1 MKFKIILLA
10 LIASLNLSAFEPL
23 TPENAINEFSNDF
36 YQLND
41 YDSSPWRDYGTKSK
55 PSFACYDTKGK
66 YKFKKYSLE
75 DFICQSDY
83 NSFRD
88 NYFADLY
95 NLIIKEAPNLKEKA
109 QKIARDRIAKTQK
122 ECIRYSK
129 KEYDYSF
136 VAKSAFFV
144 SESIYCIKNFYREYT
159 AKLSLMLYE
168 NDKELFSRIYGE
180 DYHKFKEVF
189 EDTLKYVPIENG
201 SMPRDVK
208 RTEIN
213 NDFLQKYK
221 SYHYDD
227 DYPQI
232 DDMLYIMLV
241 QYSLIDKNGH
251 LVLPENRKNDVKN

>member
-1 MKFKIILLA
+1 MKFKIILLT

-23 TPENAINEFSNDF
+23 TPENAINKFSNDF

-55 PSFACYDTKGK
+55 PSFACYDAKGK
-66 YKFKKYSLE
+66 YKFKKYSLK

-95 NLIIKEAPNLKEKA
+95 NLIVKENPNLKEKA
-109 QKIARDRIAKTQK
+109 QKIARERIKDSKK

-136 VAKSAFFV
+136 VESKALFV
-144 SESIYCIKNFYREYT
+144 SESIGCISEKYRDFT
-159 AKLSLMLYE
+159 AKLALVLYGD
-168 NDKELFSRIYGE
+168 DKELFKRIYGE
-180 DYHKFKEVF
+180 DYEKFKEVF

-208 RTEIN
+208 RAERN
-213 NDFLQKYK
+213 NEFLQKYK

-227 DYPQI
+227 DYTQI

-251 LVLPENRKNDVKN
+251 LVLPLL

>member
-1 MKFKIILLA
+1 MKFKTILLA

-23 TPENAINEFSNDF
+23 TPENAINKFSNDF

-41 YDSSPWRDYGTKSK
+41 YDASPWRDYGTKSK
-55 PSFACYDTKGK
+55 PSFACYDAKGK

-109 QKIARDRIAKTQK
+109 QKIARERIKD
-122 ECIRYSK
+122 SK

-159 AKLSLMLYE
+159 AKLALLLYE

-180 DYHKFKEVF
+180 NYEKFKEVF

-208 RTEIN
+208 RAERN
-213 NDFLQKYK
+213 NEFLQKYK

-227 DYPQI
+227 DYTQI

-251 LVLPENRKNDVKN
+251 LVLPLL

>member
-1 MKFKIILLA
+1 MKIKIILLA

-23 TPENAINEFSNDF
+23 SSENAINKFSNDF

>member
-1 MKFKIILLA
+1 MKFKIISLA

-23 TPENAINEFSNDF
+23 TPENAINKFSNDF

-109 QKIARDRIAKTQK
+109 QKIAKTQK

-213 NDFLQKYK
+213 NYFLQKYK

>member
-1 MKFKIILLA
+1 MKVKIILLA

-23 TPENAINEFSNDF
+23 SSENAINKFSNVF
-36 YQLND
+36 CQLND

-55 PSFACYDTKGK
+55 PSFACYDAKDK

-109 QKIARDRIAKTQK
+109 QKIARKRIKDSKK

-144 SESIYCIKNFYREYT
+144 S
-159 AKLSLMLYE
+159 
-168 NDKELFSRIYGE
+168 
-180 DYHKFKEVF
+180 
-189 EDTLKYVPIENG
+189 
-201 SMPRDVK
+201 
-208 RTEIN
+208 
-213 NDFLQKYK
+213 
-221 SYHYDD
+221 
-227 DYPQI
+227 
-232 DDMLYIMLV
+232 
-241 QYSLIDKNGH
+241 
-251 LVLPENRKNDVKN
+251 